1 MACRLRSLSSSLIVT
16 LRSKTQP
23 FNARHELTLIFLLL
37 LTVCSAGVICS
48 GGDRALAKPD
58 AQRFRLEDGS
68 EGTYVGVFSED
79 AKFRAS
85 SRLTR
90 FLDKNTTGP
99 SQDLRQQDVP
109 PHRLHSYERV
119 LEDAQPPRH
128 AAVLPETH
136 SLAGRALD
144 SLVTSAYGHSR
155 VLAAPQSVT
164 TDSQQRV
171 VVSDPT
177 IPAVHIL
184 DPAHLSS
191 FTILGGPGRRLQ
203 QPAGV
208 AVDQDDNIYISD
220 YARGIILVYDRYG
233 SFLHYLGYYRGETM
247 YEGPSGIAIDRKAG
261 HLYVADTPRH
271 MVLMTDLQGNL
282 LKQMGKK
289 WQLSGDAGLTI
300 RRDVEPGEFNYP
312 TEIAVGTN
320 EVVVL
325 DSGGTQVH
333 IMDLAC
339 NPIGKFRVMHRANE
353 QAVGVSI
360 DRQGHIYISHAGD
373 SRIEV
378 YDQQGTLVGGFGQAG
393 FRMGEF
399 NGPRGLW
406 VDATDQIHIVDSQNA
421 RIEVFRLALK
431 TPIATPDKFAISA
444 AGN

>member
-1 MACRLRSLSSSLIVT
+1 ML
-16 LRSKTQP
+16 
-23 FNARHELTLIFLLL
+23 
-37 LTVCSAGVICS
+37 CS
-48 GGDRALAKPD
+48 GADKAVAKQD
-58 AQRFRLEDGS
+58 TQRFRLNDGS

-79 AKFRAS
+79 ARFRAS
-85 SRLTR
+85 GRLAR
-90 FLDKNTTGP
+90 FLDKNMAGP
-99 SQDLRQQDVP
+99 SQEPRQGDVP
-109 PHRLHSYERV
+109 PHMLRSYERV

-128 AAVLPETH
+128 AAALPETH
-136 SLAGRALD
+136 SLLGGALD
-144 SLVTSAYGHSR
+144 SLVTSAYGHRR

-171 VVSDPT
+171 VVSDPS
-177 IPAVHIL
+177 IPAVHVL
-184 DPAHLSS
+184 DPAHRSS
-191 FTILGGPGRRLQ
+191 FSILGGPGRRLQ

-220 YARGIILVYDRYG
+220 YTRGIILVYDRYG
-233 SFLHYLGYYRGETM
+233 RFLRYLGYHRGETM
-247 YEGPSGIAIDRKAG
+247 YEGPTGIAIDRKAG

-271 MVLMTDLQGNL
+271 LVLMSDLEGNL
-282 LKQMGKK
+282 LKQVGEK
-289 WQLSGDAGLTI
+289 WQLSGDGGLTI
-300 RRDVEPGEFNYP
+300 RRVMDPGEFSYP

-325 DSGGTQVH
+325 DSEGTQVH

-378 YDQQGTLVGGFGQAG
+378 YDQQGNVVGGFGQFG

-399 NGPRGLW
+399 SGPRGLW
-406 VDATDQIHIVDSQNA
+406 IDTTDQIHVVDSQNA

-431 TPIATPDKFAISA
+431 TPTAAADGFAVSA